1 MSNTLREIFSPSPEC
16 IAKMRAI
23 AKEIHETEKVKKGCV
38 TCSHCRHV
46 YNYPG
51 FVTAEECECDVG
63 LECDTV
69 CHSIENCQ
77 KWEEKTD
84 EVYG

>member
-1 MSNTLREIFSPSPEC
+1 MSNKLREIFSPSPER

-23 AKEIHETEKVKKGCV
+23 AKEIHDEEKAKKGCV
-38 TCSHCRHV
+38 TCLHCHHV

-63 LECDTV
+63 LKCDTA
-69 CHSIENCQ
+69 CHSIENCP
-77 KWEEKTD
+77 KWEERTD
-84 EVYG
+84 EVCG